1 MLKRTDIFLIK
12 NLAPQKL
19 SRIFNQIKKYKH
31 MKKFIVKETRPAM
44 ATWTYEVEAKSEDE
58 AVAKVFDELDVKK
71 VDLAYDVDFEADM
84 EVEVDE
90 EAQASDDKIMVSF
103 TRQQL
108 IEYTREIQER
118 CKLAVT
124 EAVNDAGIEGDEYIE
139 LELDYNNVIQI
150 NFDDRAFIK
159 EIESVIDNAF
169 ETDDDSVFDEATNV
183 ITFMSKR

>member
-31 MKKFIVKETRPAM
+31 MKNQNIADSVIKIFFEVGIDGETMEYIIDKMGMRDQMIKQLTPQDDIVELERGET
-44 ATWTYEVEAKSEDE
+44 
-58 AVAKVFDELDVKK
+58 
-71 VDLAYDVDFEADM
+71 
-84 EVEVDE
+84 
-90 EAQASDDKIMVSF
+90 IMVSF

-118 CKLAVT
+118 CKSAAT
-124 EAVNDAGIEGDEYIE
+124 EAVKNAGIDFEYMVE
-139 LELDYNNVIQI
+139 LELEYDKTITVS
-150 NFDDRAFIK
+150 FDEGALYR
-159 EIESVIDNAF
+159 EIESLIDDTF